1 MQSDGARRRGNREEG
16 RTTFSILS
24 PSIAFKIII
33 NESLDG
39 DSL

>member
-1 MQSDGARRRGNREEG
+1 MEQEEEGTERREEP
-16 RTTFSILS
+16 LS
-24 PSIAFKIII
+24 PSFRPSIAFKIII